1 MEHKYKLTGNDV
13 ALQERKVKAAAN
25 GKWSWGGIESKSKL
39 RRFGVKVTFIEA
51 GGRNHEVRR
60 GKGNSVHF
68 EFDIIMQKVP
78 MFVLW
83 RRLSLSYLK
92 LSDVSCNLKLTIWIL
107 VNNVQY
113 QTSLIQSI
121 YPWRLPT
128 SKPWDCLRHRNN
140 LPPNLLLQGLCIN
153 IGVYISS
160 NHMGITEKYLWMNV
174 EIKWSG
180 DHVTSV
186 SCGRITPPWN
196 PSLWININS
205 FVHWQQKLTL

>member
-1 MEHKYKLTGNDV
+1 MEHKYKLTGNEV

-68 EFDIIMQKVP
+68 EFDIIMQKVS

-83 RRLSLSYLK
+83 RRLSLSYLR
-92 LSDVSCNLKLTIWIL
+92 LSDVLCNFKLIIWFN
-107 VNNVQY
+107 VNYVQY
-113 QTSLIQSI
+113 QTSPSWWSNQ
-121 YPWRLPT
+121 YPWTLNT

-140 LPPNLLLQGLCIN
+140 LPPSLLHQGLCGK
-153 IGVYISS
+153 IGVYMSS
-160 NHMGITEKYLWMNV
+160 NHVRITQQHLWMDV
-174 EIKWSG
+174 LIMSPLSPVAESPL
-180 DHVTSV
+180 HE
-186 SCGRITPPWN
+186 
-196 PSLWININS
+196 
-205 FVHWQQKLTL
+205 TLPCE